1 MIKKKIYTLTGFIL
15 LIAIWQLVSLIM
27 PSVVIAS
34 PSATMKAFL
43 KLAVSEYF
51 WSNFLISFQRI
62 FAGVLWGGIAGFII
76 GVSAGL
82 NKPLKY
88 MLEPLR
94 WTLISVPAVVIV
106 VVAMLWFGMG
116 TRMVIF
122 ITGVMLS
129 PVVYINTIKGFESID
144 EKLIEMANIYR
155 LPLAVRIRH
164 LYVPAITG
172 PLVSAFV
179 IIAGTG
185 VRIVVLAEVLGASE
199 GIGYALAVTRSNL
212 EVPEMFSWVILC
224 ILIVAAIENI
234 VLKPF
239 QSMAERWQA

>member
-15 LIAIWQLVSLIM
+15 LITIWQILSLMM

-34 PSATMKAFL
+34 PSATMAAFL

-51 WSNFLISFQRI
+51 WNNFIISFQRI
-62 FAGVLWGGIAGFII
+62 FAGVLWGGTVGLVLGIA
-76 GVSAGL
+76 AGL

-129 PVVYINTIKGFESID
+129 PVVYINTVKGFESID

-155 LPLAVRIRH
+155 LPLSIRIRH
-164 LYVPAITG
+164 LYIPAITG

-234 VLKPF
+234 LLKPF